1 MADTDC
7 ASESASSV
15 GDEERVRRLFQ
26 ACDGNGDGYIDSHDL
41 LAICRELSL
50 EDSLDELMLQLG
62 ADAQGRIS
70 YEQFLQRRLALR
82 PEIDALKCSN
92 KDNISDHSQGN
103 PPFNLASYRHG
114 KLDRWEWDS
123 GARDMSP
130 VPKSIVKSSEKYT
143 EEELK
148 VSFSYRFKLTILQ

>member
-26 ACDGNGDGYIDSHDL
+26 ACDGNGDGYIDRYLIQYLLSVLVLLLFYSQDL

-62 ADAQGRIS
+62 ADSQGRIS

-82 PEIDALKCSN
+82 PEIDALKSSN
-92 KDNISDHSQGN
+92 KDNISDNSQG
-103 PPFNLASYRHG
+103 
-114 KLDRWEWDS
+114 KQI
-123 GARDMSP
+123 
-130 VPKSIVKSSEKYT
+130 K
-143 EEELK
+143 
-148 VSFSYRFKLTILQ
+148 

>member
-15 GDEERVRRLFQ
+15 CDEERVRRLFQ
-26 ACDGNGDGYIDSHDL
+26 ACDTNGDGFIDSQDL
-41 LAICRELSL
+41 LAVCRELSL
-50 EDSLDELMLQLG
+50 EDSIDELMQQLG

-82 PEIDALKCSN
+82 PEIDALRNTKN
-92 KDNISDHSQGN
+92 IDNASDNSQ
-103 PPFNLASYRHG
+103 G
-114 KLDRWEWDS
+114 KLDSWEWDS

-130 VPKSIVKSSEKYT
+130 VPKPLMRKNVNTRYL
-143 EEELK
+143 EEE
-148 VSFSYRFKLTILQ
+148 FKLQRLYNSTSKQVDFFLRY

>member
-15 GDEERVRRLFQ
+15 CDEERVRRLFQ
-26 ACDGNGDGYIDSHDL
+26 ACDANGDGFIDSQDL
-41 LAICRELSL
+41 RTICRELSL

-82 PEIDALKCSN
+82 PEIDALKHSHH
-92 KDNISDHSQGN
+92 DNISDNSQGEFVLWFLN
-103 PPFNLASYRHG
+103 
-114 KLDRWEWDS
+114 
-123 GARDMSP
+123 
-130 VPKSIVKSSEKYT
+130 V
-143 EEELK
+143 
-148 VSFSYRFKLTILQ
+148 